1 MTVQTHEDS
10 TKNCEV
16 TDKKD
21 SAIKN
26 PEKSNSV
33 EALAEADQQIHLVK
47 SEKNPTTSK
56 KSKRPAAALP
66 PSDVKINPKKEL
78 LLKSRPTSSLS
89 LKENQ
94 VVKSSRPK
102 SG

>member
-1 MTVQTHEDS
+1 MEPKNAPLLQECFKKLYDEVVMVQTHEDS

-47 SEKNPTTSK
+47 SEKNNGESVL
-56 KSKRPAAALP
+56 KSKN
-66 PSDVKINPKKEL
+66 DYN
-78 LLKSRPTSSLS
+78 TSAY
-89 LKENQ
+89 KT
-94 VVKSSRPK
+94 
-102 SG
+102 